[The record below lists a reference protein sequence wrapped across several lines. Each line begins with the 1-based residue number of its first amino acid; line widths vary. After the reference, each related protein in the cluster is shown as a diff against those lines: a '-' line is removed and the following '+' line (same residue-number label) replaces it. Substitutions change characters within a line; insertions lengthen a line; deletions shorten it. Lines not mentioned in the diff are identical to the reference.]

1 MSKHTVIIAGSRTI
15 QDKSKLMT
23 IIANDD
29 FCQWMDELVHGGAK
43 GVDTIA
49 EEIIREHWDDT
60 EVTVFEPDWDEH
72 GKAAGPIRNQE
83 MAEYA
88 DKLLAIWDGESS
100 GTHDMID
107 KALDA
112 GLDIHIE
119 NLEETDK

>member
-15 QDKSKLMT
+15 QDKSKLLS

-29 FCQWMDELVHGGAK
+29 FCQWMDELVHGGAE

-49 EEIIREHWDDT
+49 EEIVREDWENT
-60 EVTVFEPDWDEH
+60 EVTVFEPDWDKH
-72 GKAAGPIRNQE
+72 GKAAGPIRNKE

-100 GTHDMID
+100 GTRDMIE
-107 KALDA
+107 KALDE
-112 GLDIHIE
+112 GLDVHVE
-119 NLEETDK
+119 VFSDD